1 MFKTKLMIRKTFF
14 GCFSSVNKNSM
25 RKNIYKNRKLFST
38 FNNNTEIENDV
49 LNELWFAKQIEKDFS
64 LNPPKRIAIAVSGGA
79 DSLALAMLA
88 KKWSEKSN
96 CYISA
101 FVVDHKIRKES
112 FEEANYTLS
121 LLRNAE
127 IRSEIL
133 SLNWKDDRA
142 PTSSIQKKCRLAR
155 YKVLS
160 DACDMQEIPVLV
172 TGHHANDQAETFLMR
187 LSRQSNLEGLAS
199 MRRVAPCVLDD
210 KKVHPRLKLWRPA
223 LNISKF
229 QLQQFCENHQLAWVN
244 DPSNED
250 TSFRRVETRQLL
262 SKLTQNSGFNATTI
276 SCLTERVAAQ
286 SDALHSHANQLL
298 DSTILVD
305 AQTPQTRQTF
315 SARQVI
321 QLPHIVR
328 KRVLLELLARQ
339 GIARPSKGVL
349 QSLTRSLQVLA
360 NKPTIRRTYKPITL
374 PELSKF
380 DILP

>member
-1 MFKTKLMIRKTFF
+1 M
-14 GCFSSVNKNSM
+14 
-25 RKNIYKNRKLFST
+25 
-38 FNNNTEIENDV
+38 
-49 LNELWFAKQIEKDFS
+49 
-64 LNPPKRIAIAVSGGA
+64 
-79 DSLALAMLA
+79 
-88 KKWSEKSN
+88 
-96 CYISA
+96 
-101 FVVDHKIRKES
+101 
-112 FEEANYTLS
+112 
-121 LLRNAE
+121 
-127 IRSEIL
+127 
-133 SLNWKDDRA
+133 
-142 PTSSIQKKCRLAR
+142 
-155 YKVLS
+155 
-160 DACDMQEIPVLV
+160 
-172 TGHHANDQAETFLMR
+172 
-187 LSRQSNLEGLAS
+187 
-199 MRRVAPCVLDD
+199 
-210 KKVHPRLKLWRPA
+210 
-223 LNISKF
+223 
-229 QLQQFCENHQLAWVN
+229 
-244 DPSNED
+244 
-250 TSFRRVETRQLL
+250 ETRQLL

-360 NKPTIRRTYKPITL
+360 NKPTIRRTYKPIIL